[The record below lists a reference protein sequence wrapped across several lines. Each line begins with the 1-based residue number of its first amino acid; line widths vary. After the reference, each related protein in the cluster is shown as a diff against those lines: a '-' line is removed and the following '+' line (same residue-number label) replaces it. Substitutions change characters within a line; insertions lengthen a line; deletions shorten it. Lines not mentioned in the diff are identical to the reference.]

1 MWLIVALIAKH
12 QICDIIVQHLFFT
25 PKDVKSWF
33 NFRCWW
39 HYTHHAIGTF
49 IVVTSFT
56 NIHLAVICAIIDWF
70 AHWIVDSTKTSI
82 YQWRPDWKA
91 HRQTNAFFL
100 TCDQLL
106 HLGTYVVIYWLILI
120 LG

>member
-12 QICDIIVQHLFFT
+12 QICDIYIQHALFSPQT
-25 PKDVKSWF
+25 KKSWF
-33 NFRCWW
+33 NFVAWW

-49 IVVTSFT
+49 IVIWSFT
-56 NIHLAVICAIIDWF
+56 NIHAAVLVALLDWF
-70 AHWIVDSTKTSI
+70 AHWIIDSTKYSI
-82 YQWRPDWKA
+82 YQLYPDWKS

-106 HLGTYVVIYWLILI
+106 HLGTYVWIVFIIQMF
-120 LG
+120 

>member
-1 MWLIVALIAKH
+1 MWLIIALIAKH
-12 QICDIIVQHLFFT
+12 QICDIYVQHLFFT

-49 IVVTSFT
+49 ICIQFISIHAAVVAAT
-56 NIHLAVICAIIDWF
+56 VDWF
-70 AHWIVDSTKTSI
+70 AHWIIDSTKTSI
-82 YQWRPDWKA
+82 YQHRPDWKA

-106 HLGTYVVIYWLILI
+106 HLGTYVWIVFIVQMF
-120 LG
+120 

>member
-1 MWLIVALIAKH
+1 MWLIIALIAKH
-12 QICDIIVQHLFFT
+12 QICDIYIQHLFFT

-49 IVVTSFT
+49 ICVQFIS
-56 NIHLAVICAIIDWF
+56 IHAAVLVALLDWF
-70 AHWIVDSTKTSI
+70 AHWIIDSTKTSI
-82 YQWRPDWKA
+82 YQHRPDWKS

-100 TCDQLL
+100 TIDQLL
-106 HLGTYVVIYWLILI
+106 HLGTYVWIVVIIQMF
-120 LG
+120 